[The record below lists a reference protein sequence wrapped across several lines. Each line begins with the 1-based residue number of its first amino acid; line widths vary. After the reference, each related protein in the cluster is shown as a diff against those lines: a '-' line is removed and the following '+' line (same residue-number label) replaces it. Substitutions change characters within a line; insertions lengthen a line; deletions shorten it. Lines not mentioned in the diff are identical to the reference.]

1 MKKYD
6 KVILLALLV
15 VFGAGIFFT
24 AQSAFTAY
32 VTFADAKATSRSVQ
46 VKGTPVADTLRV
58 LEEDQF
64 SFEMADMDGTVY
76 RVVSKG
82 MVPVNLFEAEYIVV
96 KGRFEGEE
104 FISKNVLVKCPS
116 KYEAQTTSQ

>member
-1 MKKYD
+1 
-6 KVILLALLV
+6 
-15 VFGAGIFFT
+15 
-24 AQSAFTAY
+24 
-32 VTFADAKATSRSVQ
+32 
-46 VKGTPVADTLRV
+46 
-58 LEEDQF
+58 
-64 SFEMADMDGTVY
+64 
-76 RVVSKG
+76 